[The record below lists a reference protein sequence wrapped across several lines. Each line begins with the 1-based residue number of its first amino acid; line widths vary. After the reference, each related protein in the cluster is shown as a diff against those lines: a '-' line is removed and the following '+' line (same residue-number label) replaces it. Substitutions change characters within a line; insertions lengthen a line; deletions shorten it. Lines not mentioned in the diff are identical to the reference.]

1 MMIMGQ
7 GRLNVDDVPDSKG
20 TLAIDSMTLT
30 FDSMTNAYIYLC
42 DSMSVHY

>member
-7 GRLNVDDVPDSKG
+7 GRLNVGDVPDSKG
-20 TLAIDSMTLT
+20 TLAFDSMTLT